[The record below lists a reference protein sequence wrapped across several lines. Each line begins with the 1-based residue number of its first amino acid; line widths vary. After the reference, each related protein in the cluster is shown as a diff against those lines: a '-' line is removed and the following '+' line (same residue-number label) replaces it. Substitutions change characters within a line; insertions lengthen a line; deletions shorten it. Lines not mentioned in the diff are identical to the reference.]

1 MQCLSLSAVTDQ
13 QGLCYE
19 TSPTQPRRL
28 ALSGFTYATICNQ
41 DKQSHER
48 RLRWARSCGKR
59 WRRQSD
65 QSRARVYI
73 FTKIKPLRQR
83 DMKRTNTQC
92 VWASSAFVRLEK
104 ISCIN
109 KVWPVWSWD
118 GKWAKSLTAQVQK
131 TSRCH
136 GSNIKRHVLTVKG
149 PIKVLFGRWFVFFLP
164 AAALLVFNSLRARR
178 EYKQNHPTSVN
189 LRSSF

>member
-59 WRRQSD
+59 WRRQSV

-118 GKWAKSLTAQVQK
+118 GKWAKSLTAQVQRLLGATARILRDMCLQLRVPSK
-131 TSRCH
+131 FCLGDGLFFSFQLQLCWC
-136 GSNIKRHVLTVKG
+136 LTVWEQEENINRIT
-149 PIKVLFGRWFVFFLP
+149 P
-164 AAALLVFNSLRARR
+164 LL
-178 EYKQNHPTSVN
+178 
-189 LRSSF
+189 

>member
-1 MQCLSLSAVTDQ
+1 MLIIVSCNRSAGPCAMKQVQ
-13 QGLCYE
+13 H
-19 TSPTQPRRL
+19 
-28 ALSGFTYATICNQ
+28 NQ
-41 DKQSHER
+41 DVWLYLVSLMLTSAIRISSRTNVAITWDER
-48 RLRWARSCGKR
+48 V
-59 WRRQSD
+59 
-65 QSRARVYI
+65 RVEKGGVASLTNHGHGCI
-73 FTKIKPLRQR
+73 FLQRKIKPLHQR

-92 VWASSAFVRLEK
+92 VWATSAFVRLEK

-149 PIKVLFGRWFVFFLP
+149 PIKVLFGRWFVCFFP
-164 AAALLVFNSLRARR
+164 PSC
-178 EYKQNHPTSVN
+178 
-189 LRSSF
+189 SSDGV

>member
-1 MQCLSLSAVTDQ
+1 MKQVQHNQDVWLYLVSLMLLSAIRISNRTNVAWDEHVRVEK
-13 QGLCYE
+13 G
-19 TSPTQPRRL
+19 
-28 ALSGFTYATICNQ
+28 G
-41 DKQSHER
+41 
-48 RLRWARSCGKR
+48 
-59 WRRQSD
+59 QSD

-73 FTKIKPLRQR
+73 FTKIKPLHQR

-131 TSRCH
+131 TSWCH

-189 LRSSF
+189 LRSCF

>member
-59 WRRQSD
+59 WHRQSD

-104 ISCIN
+104 ISCIIKFGLFEAGMESGQ
-109 KVWPVWSWD
+109 KVWLHKFKRLLGATARILRDMCLQLRVPSKFCLGD
-118 GKWAKSLTAQVQK
+118 GLFFSFQLQLCW
-131 TSRCH
+131 C
-136 GSNIKRHVLTVKG
+136 LTVWEQEENINRIT
-149 PIKVLFGRWFVFFLP
+149 P
-164 AAALLVFNSLRARR
+164 LL
-178 EYKQNHPTSVN
+178 
-189 LRSSF
+189 

>member
-1 MQCLSLSAVTDQ
+1 MLFLEALSSAHQVQHTQDVWLYLVSLMLTSAV
-13 QGLCYE
+13 
-19 TSPTQPRRL
+19 RI
-28 ALSGFTYATICNQ
+28 SGRTNVAI
-41 DKQSHER
+41 
-48 RLRWARSCGKR
+48 AR
-59 WRRQSD
+59 D
-65 QSRARVYI
+65 DRVHVEKGGVASLTNHGHGCI
-73 FTKIKPLRQR
+73 FLQRKIKPLHQR

-92 VWASSAFVRLEK
+92 VWASSALVRLEK

-149 PIKVLFGRWFVFFLP
+149 PIKVLFGRRFVFFP
-164 AAALLVFNSLRARR
+164 
-178 EYKQNHPTSVN
+178 PGC
-189 LRSSF
+189 SSDGV